1 MSINSDSINITGMP
15 ELPKVGYYNKDIDKG
30 SNSYKEFSSI
40 LTNNCTSLGTSG
52 IYNAT
57 DVSNIST
64 SENIDL
70 SKVSLLD
77 VPYYLGKTNIFTNSL
92 NNAINNQITNKNTGA
107 ITNQMQYLICQLE
120 KERNR
125 SYSGDSAII
134 NNNLTLKTIF
144 KRSGGLKM
152 LFVALFILTM
162 YLCTAGFFG
171 SMDLASNIFSLIE
184 KNGDTSNITYWAGL
198 MSGIIVPII
207 VLCVLYSRMIC
218 KNLND
223 LDNFDITNDPYGIKN
238 STTEVSTSARNFD
251 IGILVLFIFLIFAF
265 IAALFTIKREVFG
278 DFIYTV
284 IIGLILSIISVFLY
298 IMYAFI
304 PFFDSAD
311 TKNIGKKTEELR
323 LFINNQEDISNIRT
337 NQTQDINVKKT
348 FAMTAG
354 LIIILGILFFILKKS
369 SPFINGFL
377 SSSAILVL
385 PILWVF
391 NFLIAI
397 NYFYFYPI
405 LMIVI
410 RFIRYIFM
418 SILYIITE
426 KNSSLKDKF
435 SDDLTE
441 QLNNFKNY
449 SPPWGMIFV
458 DEIKLILN
466 ILGYNNKFSK
476 KIIGDD
482 NSKNISQNKFTSSF
496 MLGFLVNFIA
506 TKDKSNIS
514 GIIYSFIVIILAIII
529 SVIILYGILKI

>member
-1 MSINSDSINITGMP
+1 MSINSDSINITGIP
-15 ELPKVGYYNKDIDKG
+15 ELPNVGYYNKDIDKG
-30 SNSYKEFSSI
+30 SNSYNEFSSI
-40 LTNNCTSLGTSG
+40 LTNNCTNLGTSG
-52 IYNAT
+52 IYSAA
-57 DVSNIST
+57 DVSSIST
-64 SENIDL
+64 SQNIDL

-77 VPYYLGKTNIFTNSL
+77 VPYYLGKTNIFANSL

-120 KERNR
+120 KVRNR

-134 NNNLTLKTIF
+134 NSNTSLKTIF
-144 KRSGGLKM
+144 EKSGGLKM
-152 LFVALFILTM
+152 LLVALFVLTM
-162 YLCTAGFFG
+162 YFCTAGFFG

-184 KNGDTSNITYWAGL
+184 KNGDTGNIIYWTGL

-207 VLCVLYSRMIC
+207 VLCVMYSRMIC

-223 LDNFDITNDPYGIKN
+223 LDNFDITKDPYGIKN

-265 IAALFTIKREVFG
+265 IAALFTIKRSVFG

-323 LFINNQEDISNIRT
+323 LFISNQEEVSNITT
-337 NQTQDINVKKT
+337 NQTQDIKVKKT

-354 LIIILGILFFILKKS
+354 LIIILGILFFVLKKS
-369 SPFINGFL
+369 NPFINGFL

-405 LMIVI
+405 LLIVI
-410 RFIRYIFM
+410 RFIRYIIM

-426 KNSSLKDKF
+426 KNSSLKDTF
-435 SDDLTE
+435 SDDLSE

-458 DEIKLILN
+458 DELKLILN
-466 ILGYNNKFSK
+466 ILGYDNKFSK
-476 KIIGDD
+476 QIIGDD
-482 NSKNISQNKFTSSF
+482 NGKNISQNKFASSL

-506 TKDKSNIS
+506 TKDKNNMS
-514 GIIYSFIVIILAIII
+514 GIIYSCIVILLAIII
-529 SVIILYGILKI
+529 SAIILYGIIKI

>member
-15 ELPKVGYYNKDIDKG
+15 ELPKVAYYNKDIDKG
-30 SNSYKEFSSI
+30 SNSYNEFSSI
-40 LTNNCTSLGTSG
+40 LTSNCTSLGTSG
-52 IYNAT
+52 IYSAT
-57 DVSNIST
+57 DVSNLNASQ
-64 SENIDL
+64 NIDL

-77 VPYYLGKTNIFTNSL
+77 VPYYLGKTNIFKNSL

-134 NNNLTLKTIF
+134 SNNLTLKTIF
-144 KRSGGLKM
+144 KKSGGLKM
-152 LFVALFILTM
+152 ILVALFVITM
-162 YLCTAGFFG
+162 YFYTAGFFG
-171 SMDLASNIFSLIE
+171 SMDLASNIFTLIE
-184 KNGDTSNITYWAGL
+184 KNSDTGNITYWAGL

-207 VLCVLYSRMIC
+207 VLCVMYSKMIC

-223 LDNFDITNDPYGIKN
+223 LDNFDITNDPYGVKN
-238 STTEVSTSARNFD
+238 DSTKVSTSARNFD

-298 IMYAFI
+298 IMYAFV

-311 TKNIGKKTEELR
+311 TKNIGKTTEELR
-323 LFINNQEDISNIRT
+323 LFISNQEEVSNITT
-337 NQTQDINVKKT
+337 NQTQDVNVKKT

-354 LIIILGILFFILKKS
+354 LIIILGILFFVLKKS
-369 SPFINGFL
+369 SSFINGFL
-377 SSSAILVL
+377 SSSAILIL

-397 NYFYFYPI
+397 NYFHFYAI
-405 LMIVI
+405 LLIVI
-410 RFIRYIFM
+410 RFIRYIIM

-435 SDDLTE
+435 SDDLSE

-449 SPPWGMIFV
+449 SPSWGLIFV

-466 ILGYNNKFSK
+466 ILGYDNKFSK
-476 KIIGDD
+476 QIIGDD
-482 NSKNISQNKFTSSF
+482 NSKNLSQNKFASSL

-506 TKDKSNIS
+506 TKDKSNMS
-514 GIIYSFIVIILAIII
+514 GIIYSCIVILLAIII
-529 SVIILYGILKI
+529 SVIILYGIVKI

>member
-144 KRSGGLKM
+144 KRSRGLKM

-369 SPFINGFL
+369 NPFINGFL

-529 SVIILYGILKI
+529 SVIILYGIVKI